1 MTEKRGTGTEYGQDK
16 LKDRAD
22 NYDLTADEKKPRS
35 KLKLLGVLIV
45 AIIGVGALY
54 PVVFGGNKTPAEKTE
69 EVIALNSD
77 GLSVGENETT
87 NQKDAA
93 DNAAADKAAA
103 DKAAADKAAADKA
116 AADKAAADKAAAD
129 KAAADKAAADKA
141 AADKAAADKA
151 AADKAAADKAVADK
165 AAADK
170 AAADK
175 AAADKAAADKTDSY
189 TDAEHRLLDNAAP
202 LNPTTEIV
210 SAEKVQ
216 EHATGQLPP
225 EDVKGIADAVIH
237 DPTVKATDEAKKVS
251 QNGTKIQQFDAGK
264 FGIGADSSSAV
275 IQQPRSNQH
284 LQPVQKVVEDTEQS
298 SGLNSDDI
306 LKSYTGQSSEV
317 SYHSQSQ
324 NTVYVYGSFAAKVYL
339 LPLGKNEKINAYLS
353 DPKGWEVSQL
363 PGDILRIKRSINKSE
378 WSDATDLF
386 LVAGKRTYTL
396 ILQGVD
402 QPKLR
407 TDSLRYID
415 PKALPAAKSG
425 KK

>member
-22 NYDLTADEKKPRS
+22 NYDLAADEKKPRA

-54 PVVFGGNKTPAEKTE
+54 PVLFGGSKTPAEKTE

-77 GLSVGENETT
+77 GLPVGENETT

-93 DNAAADKAAA
+93 DKAAADKAAADKAAADKAAADKADADKAAA

-129 KAAADKAAADKA
+129 KAA
-141 AADKAAADKA
+141 
-151 AADKAAADKAVADK
+151 ADK

-251 QNGTKIQQFDAGK
+251 QNGTEIQQFDAGK

-284 LQPVQKVVEDTEQS
+284 QQPIQKVVEDKEQS

-378 WSDATDLF
+378 WSEATDLF

-415 PKALPAAKSG
+415 PKAPPAAKSG

>member
-22 NYDLTADEKKPRS
+22 NYDLAADEKKPRA

-45 AIIGVGALY
+45 TIIGVGALY
-54 PVVFGGNKTPAEKTE
+54 PVLFGGSKTPAEKTE

-77 GLSVGENETT
+77 GLPVGENETT
-87 NQKDAA
+87 NQKD
-93 DNAAADKAAA
+93 AADKAAA

-141 AADKAAADKA
+141 AADKAA
-151 AADKAAADKAVADK
+151 ADK

-251 QNGTKIQQFDAGK
+251 QNATEIQQFDAGK

-275 IQQPRSNQH
+275 IQQPRSIQH
-284 LQPVQKVVEDTEQS
+284 QQPIQKVVEDKEQS

>member
-22 NYDLTADEKKPRS
+22 NYDLAADEKKPRA

-54 PVVFGGNKTPAEKTE
+54 PVLFGGSKTPAEKTE

-77 GLSVGENETT
+77 GLPVGENETT
-87 NQKDAA
+87 NQKD
-93 DNAAADKAAA
+93 AADKAAA

-116 AADKAAADKAAAD
+116 AADKAAADKAA
-129 KAAADKAAADKA
+129 
-141 AADKAAADKA
+141 
-151 AADKAAADKAVADK
+151 ADK

-251 QNGTKIQQFDAGK
+251 QNGTEIQQFDAGK

-284 LQPVQKVVEDTEQS
+284 QQPIQNVVEDKEQS

-378 WSDATDLF
+378 WSEATDLF

-415 PKALPAAKSG
+415 PKAPPAAKSG

>member
-22 NYDLTADEKKPRS
+22 NYDLAADEKKPRA

-54 PVVFGGNKTPAEKTE
+54 PVLFGGSKTPAEKTE

-77 GLSVGENETT
+77 GLPVGENETT
-87 NQKDAA
+87 NQKD
-93 DNAAADKAAA
+93 AADKAAA

-129 KAAADKAAADKA
+129 KAAADKAA
-141 AADKAAADKA
+141 
-151 AADKAAADKAVADK
+151 ADK

-251 QNGTKIQQFDAGK
+251 QNATEIQQFDAGK

-275 IQQPRSNQH
+275 IQQPRSIQH
-284 LQPVQKVVEDTEQS
+284 QQPIQKVVEDKEQS

>member
-1 MTEKRGTGTEYGQDK
+1 M
-16 LKDRAD
+16 
-22 NYDLTADEKKPRS
+22 
-35 KLKLLGVLIV
+35 
-45 AIIGVGALY
+45 
-54 PVVFGGNKTPAEKTE
+54 
-69 EVIALNSD
+69 
-77 GLSVGENETT
+77 
-87 NQKDAA
+87 
-93 DNAAADKAAA
+93 
-103 DKAAADKAAADKA
+103 
-116 AADKAAADKAAAD
+116 
-129 KAAADKAAADKA
+129 
-141 AADKAAADKA
+141 
-151 AADKAAADKAVADK
+151 
-165 AAADK
+165 
-170 AAADK
+170 
-175 AAADKAAADKTDSY
+175 
-189 TDAEHRLLDNAAP
+189 
-202 LNPTTEIV
+202 

-298 SGLNSDDI
+298 SGLNSDNI

>member
-87 NQKDAA
+87 NQKD
-93 DNAAADKAAA
+93 
-103 DKAAADKAAADKA
+103 AADKAAADKA

>member
-22 NYDLTADEKKPRS
+22 NYDLAADEKKPRA

-54 PVVFGGNKTPAEKTE
+54 PVLFGGSKTPAEKTE

-77 GLSVGENETT
+77 GLPVGENETT
-87 NQKDAA
+87 NQKD
-93 DNAAADKAAA
+93 AADKAAA

-129 KAAADKAAADKA
+129 KAA
-141 AADKAAADKA
+141 
-151 AADKAAADKAVADK
+151 ADK

-251 QNGTKIQQFDAGK
+251 QNGTEIQQFDAGK

-284 LQPVQKVVEDTEQS
+284 LQPIQKVVEDKEQS

-378 WSDATDLF
+378 WSEATDLF

-415 PKALPAAKSG
+415 PKAPPAAKSG

>member
-1 MTEKRGTGTEYGQDK
+1 MCIR
-16 LKDRAD
+16 DR
-22 NYDLTADEKKPRS
+22 
-35 KLKLLGVLIV
+35 
-45 AIIGVGALY
+45 
-54 PVVFGGNKTPAEKTE
+54 PA
-69 EVIALNSD
+69 
-77 GLSVGENETT
+77 
-87 NQKDAA
+87 
-93 DNAAADKAAA
+93 
-103 DKAAADKAAADKA
+103 
-116 AADKAAADKAAAD
+116 
-129 KAAADKAAADKA
+129 
-141 AADKAAADKA
+141 
-151 AADKAAADKAVADK
+151 ADK

-251 QNGTKIQQFDAGK
+251 QNGTEIQQFDAGK

-284 LQPVQKVVEDTEQS
+284 LQPIQKVVEDTEQS

>member
-87 NQKDAA
+87 NQKD
-93 DNAAADKAAA
+93 
-103 DKAAADKAAADKA
+103 AADKA

>member
-22 NYDLTADEKKPRS
+22 NYDLAADEKKPRS

-54 PVVFGGNKTPAEKTE
+54 PVVFGGSKTPAEKTE

-77 GLSVGENETT
+77 GLSVVENVTT
-87 NQKDAA
+87 NQKD
-93 DNAAADKAAA
+93 AADKAAA

-141 AADKAAADKA
+141 A
-151 AADKAAADKAVADK
+151 ADK

-251 QNGTKIQQFDAGK
+251 QNGTEIQQFDAGK

-284 LQPVQKVVEDTEQS
+284 LQPIQKVVEDTEQS

>member
-22 NYDLTADEKKPRS
+22 NYDLAADEKKPRA

-54 PVVFGGNKTPAEKTE
+54 PVLFGGSKTPAEKTE

-77 GLSVGENETT
+77 GLPVGENETT

-93 DNAAADKAAA
+93 DKDAADKAAA

-151 AADKAAADKAVADK
+151 AADKN
-165 AAADK
+165 
-170 AAADK
+170 
-175 AAADKAAADKTDSY
+175 AADKTDSY

-251 QNGTKIQQFDAGK
+251 QNGTEIQQFDAGK

-284 LQPVQKVVEDTEQS
+284 QQPIQKVVEDKEQS

-378 WSDATDLF
+378 WSEATDLF

-415 PKALPAAKSG
+415 PKAPPAAKSG

>member
-22 NYDLTADEKKPRS
+22 NYDLAADEKKPRA

-54 PVVFGGNKTPAEKTE
+54 PVLFGGSKTPAEKTE

-77 GLSVGENETT
+77 GLPVGENETT
-87 NQKDAA
+87 NQKD
-93 DNAAADKAAA
+93 AADKAAA

-141 AADKAAADKA
+141 A
-151 AADKAAADKAVADK
+151 ADK

-251 QNGTKIQQFDAGK
+251 QNGTEIQQFDAGK

-284 LQPVQKVVEDTEQS
+284 QQPIQKVVEDKEQS

-378 WSDATDLF
+378 WSEATDLF

-415 PKALPAAKSG
+415 PKAPPAAKSG

>member
-22 NYDLTADEKKPRS
+22 NYDLAADEKKPRA

-54 PVVFGGNKTPAEKTE
+54 PVLFGGSKTPAEKTE

-77 GLSVGENETT
+77 GLPVGENETT

-93 DNAAADKAAA
+93 DKAA
-103 DKAAADKAAADKA
+103 
-116 AADKAAADKAAAD
+116 
-129 KAAADKAAADKA
+129 
-141 AADKAAADKA
+141 
-151 AADKAAADKAVADK
+151 ADK

-251 QNGTKIQQFDAGK
+251 QNGTEIQQFDAGK

-284 LQPVQKVVEDTEQS
+284 QQPIQKVVEDKEQS

-415 PKALPAAKSG
+415 PKAPPAAKSG

>member
-22 NYDLTADEKKPRS
+22 NYDLAADEKKPRA

-54 PVVFGGNKTPAEKTE
+54 PVLFGGSKTPAEKTE

-77 GLSVGENETT
+77 GLPVGENETT
-87 NQKDAA
+87 NQKD
-93 DNAAADKAAA
+93 AADKAAA

-129 KAAADKAAADKA
+129 KAAADKAAADKN
-141 AADKAAADKA
+141 
-151 AADKAAADKAVADK
+151 
-165 AAADK
+165 
-170 AAADK
+170 
-175 AAADKAAADKTDSY
+175 AADKTDSY

-251 QNGTKIQQFDAGK
+251 QNGTEIQQFDAGK

-284 LQPVQKVVEDTEQS
+284 QQPIQNVVEDKEQS

-378 WSDATDLF
+378 WSEATDLF

-415 PKALPAAKSG
+415 PKAPPAAKSG

>member
-22 NYDLTADEKKPRS
+22 NYDLAADEKKPRA

-54 PVVFGGNKTPAEKTE
+54 PVLFGGSKTPAEKTE

-77 GLSVGENETT
+77 GLPVGENETT
-87 NQKDAA
+87 NQKD
-93 DNAAADKAAA
+93 AADKAAA

-129 KAAADKAAADKA
+129 KAAADKAA
-141 AADKAAADKA
+141 
-151 AADKAAADKAVADK
+151 ADK

-251 QNGTKIQQFDAGK
+251 QNGTEIQQFDAGK

-284 LQPVQKVVEDTEQS
+284 QQPIQKVVEDKEQS

-378 WSDATDLF
+378 WSEATDLF

-415 PKALPAAKSG
+415 PKAPPAAKSG

>member
-22 NYDLTADEKKPRS
+22 NYDLAADEKKPRA

-54 PVVFGGNKTPAEKTE
+54 PVLFGGSKTPAEKTE

-77 GLSVGENETT
+77 GLPVGENETT
-87 NQKDAA
+87 NQKD
-93 DNAAADKAAA
+93 AADKAAA

-116 AADKAAADKAAAD
+116 AADKAAADKAA
-129 KAAADKAAADKA
+129 
-141 AADKAAADKA
+141 
-151 AADKAAADKAVADK
+151 ADK

-251 QNGTKIQQFDAGK
+251 QNATEIQQFDAGK

-275 IQQPRSNQH
+275 IQQPRSIQH
-284 LQPVQKVVEDTEQS
+284 QQPIQKVVEDKEQS

>member
-22 NYDLTADEKKPRS
+22 NYDLAADEKKPRA

-54 PVVFGGNKTPAEKTE
+54 PVLFGGSKTPAEKTE

-77 GLSVGENETT
+77 GLPVGENETT
-87 NQKDAA
+87 NQKD
-93 DNAAADKAAA
+93 AADKAAA

-116 AADKAAADKAAAD
+116 AADKAAADKAA
-129 KAAADKAAADKA
+129 
-141 AADKAAADKA
+141 
-151 AADKAAADKAVADK
+151 ADK

-251 QNGTKIQQFDAGK
+251 QNGTEIQQFDAGK

-275 IQQPRSNQH
+275 IQQPRSNQRQ
-284 LQPVQKVVEDTEQS
+284 QPIQKVVEDKEQS

-415 PKALPAAKSG
+415 PKAPPAAKSG

>member
-22 NYDLTADEKKPRS
+22 NYDLAADEKKPRA

-54 PVVFGGNKTPAEKTE
+54 PVLFGGSKTPAEKTE

-77 GLSVGENETT
+77 GLPVGENETT
-87 NQKDAA
+87 NQKD
-93 DNAAADKAAA
+93 AADKAAA

-141 AADKAAADKA
+141 AADKAA
-151 AADKAAADKAVADK
+151 ADK

-251 QNGTKIQQFDAGK
+251 QNGTEIQQFDAGK

-284 LQPVQKVVEDTEQS
+284 QQPIQKVVEDKEQS

-415 PKALPAAKSG
+415 PKAPPAAKSG

>member
-87 NQKDAA
+87 NQKD
-93 DNAAADKAAA
+93 
-103 DKAAADKAAADKA
+103 AADKAAADKA

-216 EHATGQLPP
+216 GHATGQLPP

>member
-87 NQKDAA
+87 NQKD
-93 DNAAADKAAA
+93 
-103 DKAAADKAAADKA
+103 
-116 AADKAAADKAAAD
+116 AADKAAAD

>member
-22 NYDLTADEKKPRS
+22 NYDLAADEKKPRA

-54 PVVFGGNKTPAEKTE
+54 PVLFGGSKTPAEKTE

-77 GLSVGENETT
+77 GLPVGENETT

-93 DNAAADKAAA
+93 DKAAADKAAA

-151 AADKAAADKAVADK
+151 AADKAAADK
-165 AAADK
+165 
-170 AAADK
+170 
-175 AAADKAAADKTDSY
+175 TDSY

-216 EHATGQLPP
+216 EYATGQLPP

-251 QNGTKIQQFDAGK
+251 QNATEIQQFDAGK

-275 IQQPRSNQH
+275 IQQPRSIQH
-284 LQPVQKVVEDTEQS
+284 QQPIQKVVEDKEQS

>member
-22 NYDLTADEKKPRS
+22 NYDLAADEKKPRA

-54 PVVFGGNKTPAEKTE
+54 PVLFGGSKTPAEKTE

-77 GLSVGENETT
+77 GLPVGENETT
-87 NQKDAA
+87 NQKD
-93 DNAAADKAAA
+93 AADKAAA

-116 AADKAAADKAAAD
+116 AADKAAADKAA
-129 KAAADKAAADKA
+129 
-141 AADKAAADKA
+141 
-151 AADKAAADKAVADK
+151 ADK

-251 QNGTKIQQFDAGK
+251 QNGTEIQQFDAGK

-284 LQPVQKVVEDTEQS
+284 LQPIQKVVEDKEQS

-378 WSDATDLF
+378 WSEATDLF

-415 PKALPAAKSG
+415 PKAPPAAKSG

>member
-22 NYDLTADEKKPRS
+22 NYDLAADEKKPRA

-54 PVVFGGNKTPAEKTE
+54 PVLFGGSKTPAEKTE

-77 GLSVGENETT
+77 GLPVGENETT
-87 NQKDAA
+87 NQKD
-93 DNAAADKAAA
+93 AADKAAA

-141 AADKAAADKA
+141 A
-151 AADKAAADKAVADK
+151 ADK

-251 QNGTKIQQFDAGK
+251 QNGTEIQQFDAGK

-284 LQPVQKVVEDTEQS
+284 LQPIQKVVEDKEQS

-378 WSDATDLF
+378 WSEATDLF

-415 PKALPAAKSG
+415 PKAPPAAKSG

>member
-22 NYDLTADEKKPRS
+22 NYDLAADEKKPRA

-54 PVVFGGNKTPAEKTE
+54 PVLFGGSKTPAEKTE

-77 GLSVGENETT
+77 GLPVGENETT
-87 NQKDAA
+87 NQKD
-93 DNAAADKAAA
+93 AADKAAA

-141 AADKAAADKA
+141 AADKAA
-151 AADKAAADKAVADK
+151 ADK

-251 QNGTKIQQFDAGK
+251 QNGTEIQQFDAGK

-284 LQPVQKVVEDTEQS
+284 LQPIQKVVEDKEQS

-378 WSDATDLF
+378 WSEATDLF

-415 PKALPAAKSG
+415 PKAPPAAKSG

>member
-22 NYDLTADEKKPRS
+22 NYDLAADEKKPRA

-54 PVVFGGNKTPAEKTE
+54 PVLFGGSKTPAEKTE

-77 GLSVGENETT
+77 GLPVGENETT
-87 NQKDAA
+87 NQKD
-93 DNAAADKAAA
+93 AADKAAA

-129 KAAADKAAADKA
+129 KAAADKAA
-141 AADKAAADKA
+141 
-151 AADKAAADKAVADK
+151 ADK

-251 QNGTKIQQFDAGK
+251 QNGTEIQQFDAGK
-264 FGIGADSSSAV
+264 FGIGADSTSAV

-284 LQPVQKVVEDTEQS
+284 QQPIQNVVEDKEQS

-378 WSDATDLF
+378 WSEATDLF

-415 PKALPAAKSG
+415 PKAPPAAKSG

>member
-22 NYDLTADEKKPRS
+22 NYDLAADEKKPRA

-54 PVVFGGNKTPAEKTE
+54 PVLFGGSKTPAEKTE

-77 GLSVGENETT
+77 GLPVGENETT

-93 DNAAADKAAA
+93 DKAAADKAAA

-151 AADKAAADKAVADK
+151 AADKAAADKAV
-165 AAADK
+165 
-170 AAADK
+170 
-175 AAADKAAADKTDSY
+175 ADKTDSY

-251 QNGTKIQQFDAGK
+251 QNATEIQQFDAGK

-275 IQQPRSNQH
+275 IQQPRSIQH
-284 LQPVQKVVEDTEQS
+284 QQPIQKVVEDKEQS

>member
-22 NYDLTADEKKPRS
+22 NYDLAADEKKPRA

-54 PVVFGGNKTPAEKTE
+54 PVLFGGSKTPAEKTE

-77 GLSVGENETT
+77 GLPVGENETT
-87 NQKDAA
+87 NQ
-93 DNAAADKAAA
+93 KAAA

-151 AADKAAADKAVADK
+151 AADKAAADK

-251 QNGTKIQQFDAGK
+251 QNGTEIQQFDAGK

-284 LQPVQKVVEDTEQS
+284 QQPIQKVVEDKEQS
-298 SGLNSDDI
+298 SGLNSDDT

-415 PKALPAAKSG
+415 PKAPPAAKSG

>member
-22 NYDLTADEKKPRS
+22 NYDLAADEKKPRA

-54 PVVFGGNKTPAEKTE
+54 PVLFGGSKTPAEKTE

-77 GLSVGENETT
+77 GLPVGENETT
-87 NQKDAA
+87 NQKD
-93 DNAAADKAAA
+93 AADKAAA

-116 AADKAAADKAAAD
+116 AADKAAADKAA
-129 KAAADKAAADKA
+129 
-141 AADKAAADKA
+141 
-151 AADKAAADKAVADK
+151 ADK

-251 QNGTKIQQFDAGK
+251 QNGTEIQQFDAGK

-284 LQPVQKVVEDTEQS
+284 QQPIQKVVEDKEQS

-378 WSDATDLF
+378 WSEATDLF

-415 PKALPAAKSG
+415 PKAPPAAKSG

>member
-22 NYDLTADEKKPRS
+22 NYDLAADEKKPRA

-54 PVVFGGNKTPAEKTE
+54 PVLFGGSKTPAEKTE

-77 GLSVGENETT
+77 GLPVGENETT
-87 NQKDAA
+87 NQKD
-93 DNAAADKAAA
+93 AADKAAA

-129 KAAADKAAADKA
+129 KAAADKAA
-141 AADKAAADKA
+141 
-151 AADKAAADKAVADK
+151 ADK

-251 QNGTKIQQFDAGK
+251 QNGTEIQQFDAGK

-284 LQPVQKVVEDTEQS
+284 QQPIQKVVEDKEQS

-415 PKALPAAKSG
+415 PKAPPAAKSG

>member
-22 NYDLTADEKKPRS
+22 NYDLAADEKKPRA

-54 PVVFGGNKTPAEKTE
+54 PVLFGGSKTPAEKTE

-77 GLSVGENETT
+77 GLPVGENETT
-87 NQKDAA
+87 NQKD
-93 DNAAADKAAA
+93 AADKAAA

-141 AADKAAADKA
+141 AADKAA
-151 AADKAAADKAVADK
+151 ADK

-251 QNGTKIQQFDAGK
+251 QNATEIQQFDAGK

-275 IQQPRSNQH
+275 IQQPRSIQH
-284 LQPVQKVVEDTEQS
+284 QQPIQKVVEDKEQS

-396 ILQGVD
+396 I
-402 QPKLR
+402 
-407 TDSLRYID
+407 
-415 PKALPAAKSG
+415 
-425 KK
+425 

>member
-22 NYDLTADEKKPRS
+22 NYDLAADEKKPRA

-54 PVVFGGNKTPAEKTE
+54 PVLFGGSKTPAEKTE

-77 GLSVGENETT
+77 GLPVGENETT
-87 NQKDAA
+87 NQKD
-93 DNAAADKAAA
+93 AADKAAA

-116 AADKAAADKAAAD
+116 AADKAAADKAA

-141 AADKAAADKA
+141 A
-151 AADKAAADKAVADK
+151 ADK

-251 QNGTKIQQFDAGK
+251 QNATEIQQFDAGK

-275 IQQPRSNQH
+275 IQQPRSIQH
-284 LQPVQKVVEDTEQS
+284 QQPIQKVVEDKEQS

>member
-93 DNAAADKAAA
+93 D
-103 DKAAADKAAADKA
+103 
-116 AADKAAADKAAAD
+116 KAAADKAAAD

-151 AADKAAADKAVADK
+151 AADKAAADKAVADRAAADK

>member
-22 NYDLTADEKKPRS
+22 NYDLAADEKKPRA
-35 KLKLLGVLIV
+35 KLRLLGVLIV

-54 PVVFGGNKTPAEKTE
+54 PVLFGGSKTPAEKTE

-77 GLSVGENETT
+77 GLPVGENETT
-87 NQKDAA
+87 NQKD
-93 DNAAADKAAA
+93 AADKAAA

-151 AADKAAADKAVADK
+151 AADK

-251 QNGTKIQQFDAGK
+251 QNATEIQQFDAGK

-275 IQQPRSNQH
+275 IQQPRSIQH
-284 LQPVQKVVEDTEQS
+284 QQPIQKVVEDKEQS

>member
-22 NYDLTADEKKPRS
+22 NYDLAADEKKPRA

-54 PVVFGGNKTPAEKTE
+54 PVLFGGSKTPAEKTE

-77 GLSVGENETT
+77 GLPVGENETT

-93 DNAAADKAAA
+93 DKAAADKTAADKAAA

-141 AADKAAADKA
+141 A
-151 AADKAAADKAVADK
+151 ADK

-251 QNGTKIQQFDAGK
+251 QNGTEIQQFDAGK

-284 LQPVQKVVEDTEQS
+284 QQPIQKVVEDKEQS

-415 PKALPAAKSG
+415 PKAPPAAKSG

>member
-1 MTEKRGTGTEYGQDK
+1 
-16 LKDRAD
+16 
-22 NYDLTADEKKPRS
+22 
-35 KLKLLGVLIV
+35 
-45 AIIGVGALY
+45 
-54 PVVFGGNKTPAEKTE
+54 
-69 EVIALNSD
+69 
-77 GLSVGENETT
+77 
-87 NQKDAA
+87 
-93 DNAAADKAAA
+93 ADKAAA
-103 DKAAADKAAADKA
+103 DKAAADKAA
-116 AADKAAADKAAAD
+116 
-129 KAAADKAAADKA
+129 
-141 AADKAAADKA
+141 
-151 AADKAAADKAVADK
+151 ADK

-251 QNGTKIQQFDAGK
+251 QNATEIQQFDAGK

-275 IQQPRSNQH
+275 IQQPRSIQH
-284 LQPVQKVVEDTEQS
+284 QQPIQKVVEDKEQS

>member
-93 DNAAADKAAA
+93 DKAAA

-116 AADKAAADKAAAD
+116 AADKAAADKATAD
-129 KAAADKAAADKA
+129 KAA
-141 AADKAAADKA
+141 
-151 AADKAAADKAVADK
+151 ADK